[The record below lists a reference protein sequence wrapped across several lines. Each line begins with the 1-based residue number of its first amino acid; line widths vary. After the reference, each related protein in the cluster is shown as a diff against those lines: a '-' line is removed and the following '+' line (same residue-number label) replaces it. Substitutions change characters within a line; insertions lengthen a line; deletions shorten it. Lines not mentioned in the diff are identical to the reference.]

1 MASIARKGRMA
12 QALDRMRRQFPAD
25 YNFYPRT
32 WVLPAELT
40 AFRSE
45 FDAQG
50 KSSRTYIIKPDAGC
64 QGKGIYLTQELDER
78 IAGMEPQVRTLKV
91 CALPTMN
98 ILCVLHVV
106 CVISGTAEGLCGLKW
121 YEEC

>member
-1 MASIARKGRMA
+1 MKLLLTVLHCVMAHNARLLLTPRTQAGMASIARKGRMA

-78 IAGMEPQVRTLKV
+78 IAGMEPQVRT
-91 CALPTMN
+91 
-98 ILCVLHVV
+98 
-106 CVISGTAEGLCGLKW
+106 
-121 YEEC
+121 